1 MKKKIKNLTLE
12 EVNKIC
18 GINPNNDLEK
28 EAENCLKCPF
38 FNLTRDGEKLC
49 YCPLGTHI
57 SYIGDLA
64 NQEIEVDL
72 SEEED

>member
-18 GINPNNDLEK
+18 VINTNNDLEK
-28 EAENCLKCPF
+28 EAENCYKCPF
-38 FNLTRDGEKLC
+38 FNLTLNGKQLC